1 MECVILAAGEGKRM
15 RPLTASRPK
24 VMLPVAGK
32 PMLEHLISS
41 ARDAGI
47 KDFILVVGYKEQDI
61 RDYFGDGA
69 RMGVRIRYAVQR
81 KQSGTAN
88 ALLCTENLVKGS
100 FMLLNGDMILNT
112 LDILSFSNQHVP
124 CVGTVESTHPQDF
137 GVLETEGHKVLS
149 IVEKPKE
156 PKSNLVNAG
165 IYLFDTGIFA
175 ILKSLS
181 LSERGE
187 YELPDALME
196 YASKGLLHHYTLS
209 SWFDI
214 GEPWNLLDANEK
226 MTKALFD
233 NLKNDAEDSG
243 TTCANGGKV
252 ANGAGGAAGAADL
265 IRGTIEDGVYIHGN
279 VILGEGSVIKSGT
292 YIEGDCIIGRDCD
305 IGPHAYIRG
314 CTSVGDN
321 CHIGHSVEIK
331 NSIVMKGTKI
341 PHFNYV
347 GDSVIGSGC
356 NFGAGT
362 KVANLRHDRR
372 DIRCDGRDTKR
383 RKFGAV
389 IGDDVQFGIN
399 CSVNAGSSV
408 GSRVRAAPN
417 SYISGKINDDTTVG
431 R

>member
-32 PMLEHLISS
+32 PMLEHLIVS

-61 RDYFGDGA
+61 RDYFKDGG
-69 RMGVRIRYAVQR
+69 RFGVKVRYAVQR

-88 ALLCTENLVKGS
+88 ALLCTENLVKGP

-112 LDILSFSNQHVP
+112 RDILSFANQHVP

-137 GVLETEGHKVLS
+137 GVLETEGHKVIS

-175 ILKSLS
+175 ILRGLS

-226 MTKALFD
+226 MTEAIFAQTD
-233 NLKNDAEDSG
+233 DGPSPDS
-243 TTCANGGKV
+243 
-252 ANGAGGAAGAADL
+252 ADF
-265 IRGTIEDGVYIHGN
+265 IKGTIEDGVYIHGN

-292 YIEGDCIIGRDCD
+292 YIEGDCIIGKDCD

-331 NSIVMKGTKI
+331 NSIVMNGTKI

-362 KVANLRHDRR
+362 KIANLRHDRR

-408 GSRVRAAPN
+408 GSRVKAAPN
-417 SYISGKINDDTTVG
+417 SYISGKINDDTVLG

>member
-32 PMLEHLISS
+32 PMLEHLIVS

-61 RDYFGDGA
+61 RDYFKDGTHF
-69 RMGVRIRYAVQR
+69 GVKIRYAVQR

-88 ALLCTENLVKGS
+88 ALLCTENLVKGP

-112 LDILSFSNQHVP
+112 RDILSFANQHVP

-137 GVLETEGHKVLS
+137 GVLETEGHKVIS

-175 ILKSLS
+175 ILRGLS

-226 MTKALFD
+226 MTKAIFAQTD
-233 NLKNDAEDSG
+233 DESSPDS
-243 TTCANGGKV
+243 
-252 ANGAGGAAGAADL
+252 ADF
-265 IRGTIEDGVYIHGN
+265 IKGTIEDGVYIHGN

-292 YIEGDCIIGRDCD
+292 YIEGDCIIGKDCD

-314 CTSVGDN
+314 CTAVGDN

-408 GSRVRAAPN
+408 GSRVKAAPN
-417 SYISGKINDDTTVG
+417 SYISGKINDDTVLG

>member
-32 PMLEHLISS
+32 PMLEHLIVS

-61 RDYFGDGA
+61 RDYFKDGTHF
-69 RMGVRIRYAVQR
+69 GVKIRYAVQR

-88 ALLCTENLVKGS
+88 ALLCTENLVKGP

-112 LDILSFSNQHVP
+112 RDILSFANQHVP

-137 GVLETEGHKVLS
+137 GVLETEGHKVIS

-175 ILKSLS
+175 ILRGLS

-226 MTKALFD
+226 MTKAIFVQTD
-233 NLKNDAEDSG
+233 DESSPDSAEFI
-243 TTCANGGKV
+243 K
-252 ANGAGGAAGAADL
+252 
-265 IRGTIEDGVYIHGN
+265 GTIEDGVYIHGN

-292 YIEGDCIIGRDCD
+292 YIEGDCIIGKDCD

-408 GSRVRAAPN
+408 GSRVKAAPN
-417 SYISGKINDDTTVG
+417 SYISGKINDDTVLG

>member
-32 PMLEHLISS
+32 PMLEHLIVS

-61 RDYFGDGA
+61 RDYFKDGTHF
-69 RMGVRIRYAVQR
+69 GVKIRYAVQR

-88 ALLCTENLVKGS
+88 ALLCTENLVKGP

-112 LDILSFSNQHVP
+112 RDILSFANQHVP

-137 GVLETEGHKVLS
+137 GVLETEGHKVIS

-175 ILKSLS
+175 ILRGLS

-226 MTKALFD
+226 MTKAIFAQTD
-233 NLKNDAEDSG
+233 DESSPDSAEFI
-243 TTCANGGKV
+243 K
-252 ANGAGGAAGAADL
+252 
-265 IRGTIEDGVYIHGN
+265 GTIEDGVYIHGN

-292 YIEGDCIIGRDCD
+292 YIEGDCIIGKDCD

-314 CTSVGDN
+314 CTAVGDN

-408 GSRVRAAPN
+408 GSRVKAAPN
-417 SYISGKINDDTTVG
+417 SYISGKINDDTVLG

>member
-32 PMLEHLISS
+32 PMLEHLIVS

-61 RDYFGDGA
+61 RDYFKDGTHF
-69 RMGVRIRYAVQR
+69 GVKIRYAVQR

-88 ALLCTENLVKGS
+88 ALLCTENLVKGP

-112 LDILSFSNQHVP
+112 RDILSFANQHVP

-137 GVLETEGHKVLS
+137 GVLETEGHKVIS

-175 ILKSLS
+175 ILRGLS

-226 MTKALFD
+226 MTKAIFA
-233 NLKNDAEDSG
+233 K
-243 TTCANGGKV
+243 T
-252 ANGAGGAAGAADL
+252 AGG
-265 IRGTIEDGVYIHGN
+265 DGI
-279 VILGEGSVIKSGT
+279 
-292 YIEGDCIIGRDCD
+292 
-305 IGPHAYIRG
+305 
-314 CTSVGDN
+314 
-321 CHIGHSVEIK
+321 
-331 NSIVMKGTKI
+331 M
-341 PHFNYV
+341 
-347 GDSVIGSGC
+347 
-356 NFGAGT
+356 
-362 KVANLRHDRR
+362 
-372 DIRCDGRDTKR
+372 
-383 RKFGAV
+383 
-389 IGDDVQFGIN
+389 
-399 CSVNAGSSV
+399 
-408 GSRVRAAPN
+408 
-417 SYISGKINDDTTVG
+417 
-431 R
+431 

>member
-32 PMLEHLISS
+32 PMLEHLIVS

-61 RDYFGDGA
+61 RDYFKDGTHF
-69 RMGVRIRYAVQR
+69 GVKIRYAVQR

-88 ALLCTENLVKGS
+88 ALLCTENLVKGP

-112 LDILSFSNQHVP
+112 RDILSFANQHVP

-137 GVLETEGHKVLS
+137 GVLETEGHKVIS

-165 IYLFDTGIFA
+165 IYLFDTGIFT

-226 MTKALFD
+226 MTKAIFAQTD
-233 NLKNDAEDSG
+233 DESSPDSAEFI
-243 TTCANGGKV
+243 K
-252 ANGAGGAAGAADL
+252 
-265 IRGTIEDGVYIHGN
+265 GTIEDGVYIHGN

-292 YIEGDCIIGRDCD
+292 YIEGDCIIGKDCD

-314 CTSVGDN
+314 CTAVGDN

-408 GSRVRAAPN
+408 GSRVKAAPN
-417 SYISGKINDDTTVG
+417 SYISGKINDDTILG

>member
-24 VMLPVAGK
+24 VMLPVAGR
-32 PMLEHLISS
+32 PMLEHLIVS

-61 RDYFGDGA
+61 RDYFKDGG
-69 RMGVRIRYAVQR
+69 RFGVKIRYAVQR

-88 ALLCTENLVKGS
+88 ALLCTENLLRGP
-100 FMLLNGDMILNT
+100 FMLLNGDMILDSS
-112 LDILSFSNQHVP
+112 DILAFSKISVP
-124 CVGTVESTHPQDF
+124 CVGTVESSHPQDF
-137 GVLETEGHKVLS
+137 GVLDVEGAKVLS

-187 YELPDALME
+187 YELPDALMQ
-196 YASKGLLHHYTLS
+196 YAEKGMLSHFTLS

-226 MTKALFD
+226 MTKAIFA
-233 NLKNDAEDSG
+233 K
-243 TTCANGGKV
+243 T
-252 ANGAGGAAGAADL
+252 AGGDGVTSANASDF
-265 IRGTIEDGVYIHGN
+265 IKGTIEDGVYIHGN

-292 YIEGDCIIGRDCD
+292 YIEGDCIIGKDCD

-399 CSVNAGSSV
+399 CSVNAGSWI
-408 GSRVRAAPN
+408 GSRVKAAPN
-417 SYISGKINDDTTVG
+417 SYLSGKINDDTVLG

>member
-32 PMLEHLISS
+32 PMLEHLIVS

-61 RDYFGDGA
+61 RDYFKDGTHF
-69 RMGVRIRYAVQR
+69 GVKIRYAVQR

-88 ALLCTENLVKGS
+88 ALLCTENLVKGP

-112 LDILSFSNQHVP
+112 RDILSFANQHVP

-137 GVLETEGHKVLS
+137 GVLETEGHKVIS

-175 ILKSLS
+175 ILRGLS

-226 MTKALFD
+226 MTKAIFAQTD
-233 NLKNDAEDSG
+233 DESSPDSAEFI
-243 TTCANGGKV
+243 K
-252 ANGAGGAAGAADL
+252 
-265 IRGTIEDGVYIHGN
+265 GTIEDGVYIHGN

-292 YIEGDCIIGRDCD
+292 YIEGDCIIGKDCD

-408 GSRVRAAPN
+408 GSRVKAAPN
-417 SYISGKINDDTTVG
+417 SYISGKINDDTILG

>member
-32 PMLEHLISS
+32 PMLEHLIVS

-61 RDYFGDGA
+61 RDYFKDGTHF
-69 RMGVRIRYAVQR
+69 GVKIRYAVQR

-88 ALLCTENLVKGS
+88 ALLCTENLVKGP

-112 LDILSFSNQHVP
+112 RDILSFANQHVP

-137 GVLETEGHKVLS
+137 GVLETEGHKVIS

-175 ILKSLS
+175 ILRGLS

-226 MTKALFD
+226 MTKAIFAQTD
-233 NLKNDAEDSG
+233 DGPFPDSAEFI
-243 TTCANGGKV
+243 K
-252 ANGAGGAAGAADL
+252 
-265 IRGTIEDGVYIHGN
+265 GTIEDGVYIHGN

-292 YIEGDCIIGRDCD
+292 YIEGDCIIGKDCD

-314 CTSVGDN
+314 CTAVGDN

-408 GSRVRAAPN
+408 GSRVKAAPN
-417 SYISGKINDDTTVG
+417 SYISGKINDDTVLG